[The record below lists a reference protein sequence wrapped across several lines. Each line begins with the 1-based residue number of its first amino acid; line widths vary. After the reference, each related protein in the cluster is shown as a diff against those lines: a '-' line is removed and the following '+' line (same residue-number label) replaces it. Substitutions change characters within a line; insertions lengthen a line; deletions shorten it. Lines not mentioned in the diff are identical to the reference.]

1 MHWVPVLNHF
11 DAFFEAHVAPRGEE
25 TLSSVSPLG
34 APFPAEPARWIV
46 RASCVLLENCAN
58 KHVYGSCEHL
68 GALLSCDD
76 ARVALDALRLLAV
89 ATRRAGSRGTLR
101 AAALRARLLAL
112 CGDLPDR
119 ARRRARGRA
128 VDETDAEDVTGE
140 VAVRVFVPSGRRP
153 RSGGAAAARAEE
165 GREATAGTA
174 GRRRA
179 SLRPVWPRVS
189 RGFRPREGTLR
200 VLLPGRGR
208 RAVG

>member
-68 GALLSCDD
+68 GALPSCDD

-89 ATRRAGSRGTLR
+89 GREDAPGSRGNRPPR
-101 AAALRARLLAL
+101 A
-112 CGDLPDR
+112 
-119 ARRRARGRA
+119 
-128 VDETDAEDVTGE
+128 
-140 VAVRVFVPSGRRP
+140 
-153 RSGGAAAARAEE
+153 GGAAGAAARAV
-165 GREATAGTA
+165 RRPRRTAPRTPRA
-174 GRRRA
+174 RSGRRMKRTQ
-179 SLRPVWPRVS
+179 R
-189 RGFRPREGTLR
+189 T
-200 VLLPGRGR
+200 
-208 RAVG
+208 

>member
-46 RASCVLLENCAN
+46 RASCVLLGNCAN

-89 ATRRAGSRGTLR
+89 ATRRAPGSRHGR
-101 AAALRARLLAL
+101 
-112 CGDLPDR
+112 PSS
-119 ARRRARGRA
+119 RRGLYRSTSA
-128 VDETDAEDVTGE
+128 VDACPGE
-140 VAVRVFVPSGRRP
+140 SSLAKRR
-153 RSGGAAAARAEE
+153 
-165 GREATAGTA
+165 
-174 GRRRA
+174 
-179 SLRPVWPRVS
+179 
-189 RGFRPREGTLR
+189 
-200 VLLPGRGR
+200 
-208 RAVG
+208 